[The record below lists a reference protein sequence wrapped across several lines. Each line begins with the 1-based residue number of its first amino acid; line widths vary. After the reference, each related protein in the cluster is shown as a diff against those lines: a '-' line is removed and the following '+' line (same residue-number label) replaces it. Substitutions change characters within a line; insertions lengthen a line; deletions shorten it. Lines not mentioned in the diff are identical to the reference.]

1 MQSEEGRR
9 GQEEVVG
16 LEAVSV
22 PGEQKGNLGLDSTII
37 VDWIMGG
44 QRRW

>member
-9 GQEEVVG
+9 GQEEAG
-16 LEAVSV
+16 WREAVSV
-22 PGEQKGNLGLDSTII
+22 PGNRGKLGLDSTII